1 MSMLTSINPL
11 GERIRGNRWLFTVM
25 WLTLGGIVG
34 GAVLG
39 AVAGGIGVVALGG
52 LTPSSRLMVLV
63 VALVVAAV
71 WDLLDR
77 RFPGRRQVDENWLTK
92 YRSWVYGFGFGAQ
105 LGVGV
110 ATVVNTALVP
120 VLLVAAALVDDIVVA
135 TMIGVVFGATRG
147 FTMLL
152 SATVHSPDELR
163 DLHRRL
169 DEFDVRVR
177 MAGALSSLSL
187 GVVAVVVL
195 GV

>member
-1 MSMLTSINPL
+1 MRCS
-11 GERIRGNRWLFTVM
+11 
-25 WLTLGGIVG
+25 
-34 GAVLG
+34 VLS
-39 AVAGGIGVVALGG
+39 AGGIGVMALAG

-63 VALVVAAV
+63 VALAVAAV

-105 LGVGV
+105 LGVGL

-120 VLLVAAALVDDIVVA
+120 VLFVAATLVDDVVVA
-135 TMIGVVFGATRG
+135 TMVGVVFGATRG
-147 FTMLL
+147 FTVLL
-152 SATVHSPDELR
+152 SATVRSPDEPR
-163 DLHRRL
+163 DLHRRI

-187 GVVAVVVL
+187 GVVAAVAL